1 MDCNKPTVLAA
12 KALTD
17 ALSMLER
24 VDEDQEP
31 EDTPPP
37 DGLVKNVESLI
48 RRLYGETE
56 LPTDVLGMPEG
67 DIVLC
72 TTKPDRKYDMV
83 YIHCDVNGTAS
94 CLDFFDGKRTYEHYE
109 SIDLVPDQFVTE
121 ALDRLASSGT

>member
-17 ALSMLER
+17 ALSMLET

-56 LPTDVLGMPEG
+56 LPTGVLAMPEG

-72 TTKPDRKYDMV
+72 TTKPGRKYDMV
-83 YIHCDVNGTAS
+83 YIQCNVKGNAY
-94 CLDFFDGKRTYEHYE
+94 CLSVFGSEETYEYYD
-109 SIDLVPDQFVTE
+109 SIEMVPDQFVTE
-121 ALDRLASSGT
+121 ALDRLARSGT